1 MKKKIESIFT
11 LSMIFQGLLWIIL
24 SIISLTNE
32 TVMFPIISY
41 MMIMN
46 GICFILLAI
55 IFEKNLMIKVAT
67 MVFIILNI
75 ILTVTDQM
83 GLIDYLVLVLNIL
96 VFLGCVY
103 KLKTKI

>member
-1 MKKKIESIFT
+1 MKKTIESIFT
-11 LSMIFQGLLWIIL
+11 VSMIFQGLLWIIL
-24 SIISLTNE
+24 SIISLMNK

-41 MMIMN
+41 MMIIN
-46 GICFILLAI
+46 GVCFIFLAL
-55 IFEKNLMIKVAT
+55 IFEKNLLFKVST

-83 GLIDYLVLVLNIL
+83 GLIDYLVLILNI
-96 VFLGCVY
+96 VAFLGCVY